1 MPALFLSH
9 SKYALLLALLP
20 VALAKGETTFDG
32 AIQPFLAKNCY
43 ACHNSKVSSG
53 RLNLEAYKNAAAVTQ
68 DRERWE
74 HIVHKLETGEMPPKG
89 IPAPDQADVNAV
101 TRWVQGEFEKAD
113 RLVKPDP
120 GHVTARRLNR
130 AEYNNTV
137 RDLLG
142 VDLRPADNFPQDDS
156 GYGFDNIGDVLSL
169 SPVLLERYL
178 SAAEKVTRAALFG
191 PDSMKPA
198 MVRYQPPFRRRADGT
213 AGGSYKGP
221 ASFTITHYDF
231 TGLTMPSALHVTHW
245 FPVDA
250 EYLFRCTPAGQRP
263 GGSEPIQLAIWIDGK
278 IAKQIELHPLD
289 ENAAIADISGQMR
302 EFRTR
307 VSAGEHWVAVT
318 FLRQFDGLPAEYGG
332 LNPTR
337 RPPPPPQDFSFL
349 KPPADSTPEQVEKFK
364 KRIEEFRKRKLD
376 VNNIRIDNVEV
387 GGPYNPD
394 KGPSPESL
402 KRIYVCGH
410 LDGHH
415 VPGCD
420 RKIVA
425 NFASRAYRR
434 PATPGEIDKLVTLV
448 GLAQKHG
455 DSFQEGIA
463 LALEA
468 AMVSPQF
475 LFRIERDDK
484 PASADTVRSISDSEL
499 ASRLSYFL
507 WSSTPD
513 EELVHCAE
521 QKSLRRPE
529 VLEAQVRRML
539 KDAKSSALVQEFGG
553 QWLEFRALESVKP
566 DRERFPDFEDYLR
579 MSMRTETEMFFASIV
594 REDRSILDFI
604 DGKYTFL
611 NERLAQ
617 LYKVPGVTGPE
628 FQRVDLTNTPE
639 RGGILTQASVLTVSS
654 YATRT
659 SPVLRGKW
667 ILENILNAPPP
678 PPPPNVPILDEAA
691 VGSSGSLRQ
700 QLEKHR
706 ANATCA
712 SCHSRMDPL
721 GFGLEN
727 YDAIGAWRTQ
737 DGKFPIDSSGSLPD
751 GRSFEG
757 PEGLKKILI
766 ADRGHFA
773 ECVSEKLLTYA
784 LGRGL
789 ERYDR
794 PTIRTITSHLAAHD
808 YRFSSLVLE
817 IVNSLPF
824 QMQRGDRGKT

>member
-1 MPALFLSH
+1 MPALFH
-9 SKYALLLALLP
+9 SPSNYALILALLS
-20 VALAKGETTFDG
+20 VAAAKGETTFDG
-32 AIQPFLAKNCY
+32 SVQPFLAKNCY
-43 ACHNSKVSSG
+43 ACHNAKLASG
-53 RLNLEAYKNAAAVTQ
+53 RLNLESYKSAASVAQ

-89 IPAPDQADVNAV
+89 LPRPDQAEVNAV
-101 TRWVQGEFEKAD
+101 TKWVQGEFEKAD

-191 PDSMKPA
+191 PESMKPA

-213 AGGSYKGP
+213 AGGSFKGP
-221 ASFTITHYDF
+221 ASFTITNYDF
-231 TGLTMPSALHVTHW
+231 TGLTMPSAIHITHW
-245 FPVDA
+245 FPVNA

-263 GGSEPIQLAIWIDGK
+263 GGSELIRMAVWIDGK
-278 IAKQIELHPLD
+278 IVKEIDVHPLD
-289 ENAAIADISGQMR
+289 ENGPVEDISGQTR
-302 EFRTR
+302 ELRTR

-332 LNPTR
+332 LNPTK
-337 RPPPPPQDFSFL
+337 RPPPPPMDLSFL
-349 KPPADSTPEQVEKFK
+349 KPPAGATPEQL
-364 KRIEEFRKRKLD
+364 EEFNKKIDGIRHKKLD
-376 VNNIRIDNVEV
+376 VNNIRFDNVEI
-387 GGPYNPD
+387 GGPYNAD

-420 RKIVA
+420 RKILT
-425 NFASRAYRR
+425 NFARRAYRR
-434 PATPGEIDKLVTLV
+434 PPTAEEVNKLVSLV
-448 GLAQKHG
+448 ALAQKQG
-455 DSFQEGIA
+455 DSFEEGIA
-463 LALEA
+463 LAIEA
-468 AMVSPQF
+468 ALVSPQF
-475 LFRIERDDK
+475 LFRIERDTQ
-484 PASADTVRSISDSEL
+484 PVRADSIRPINDYEL

-513 EELVHCAE
+513 EELLHRADD
-521 QKSLRRPE
+521 KSLRKPE

-539 KDAKSSALVQEFGG
+539 KDPKSHALVQEFGG

-566 DRERFPDFEDYLR
+566 DRDKFPDFEDYLR
-579 MSMRTETEMFFASIV
+579 MSMRTETEMFFESIV
-594 REDRSILDFI
+594 REDRSILDLI

-617 LYKVPGVTGPE
+617 LYKSPGVTGPD
-628 FQRVDLTNTPE
+628 FRRVDLTGNPE

-667 ILENILNAPPP
+667 ILENVLNAPPP
-678 PPPPNVPILDEAA
+678 PPPPNVPVLDEAA
-691 VGSSGSLRQ
+691 VGTSGSLRQ

-727 YDAIGAWRTQ
+727 YDAIGAWRSQ
-737 DGKFPIDSSGSLPD
+737 DGKFAIDSSGTLPD
-751 GRSFEG
+751 GRTFEG
-757 PEGLKKILI
+757 PEGLKKILM
-766 ADRGHFA
+766 ADRDRFA
-773 ECVSEKLLTYA
+773 ECVTEKLLTYA

-794 PTIRTITSHLAAHD
+794 PAIKTITSHLAAHD
-808 YRFSSLVLE
+808 YRFSSLVME

-824 QMQRGDRGKT
+824 QMQRGDRAKT